1 MSKDTM
7 QEGIERLRQILT
19 KLRSGGYPGDET
31 PSIYAQAEVARRF
44 QPILGKSYLDK
55 LSADDFCSFLPIR
68 NNGHWTGLAR
78 QGPRICRDMP
88 ALRQALSVL
97 QDENLPIALR
107 YDYAT
112 SKVNGMGKA
121 ITTAILVVLFPSQY
135 GVWNNVSESGLQLLG
150 LWPDQRR
157 GESEGSRYARM
168 NQTLLTLS
176 QGLDIDLWTLDSLWH
191 YLVKVEEAESHSGS

>member
-1 MSKDTM
+1 MSQDNM

-19 KLRSGGYPGDET
+19 RLRAGGYPDDPI
-31 PSIYAQAEVARRF
+31 PSINARSEVERRF
-44 QPILGKSYLDK
+44 QPILGKANLDK
-55 LSADDFCSFLPIR
+55 LTEEDFRSFLPIR
-68 NNGHWTGLAR
+68 NNRHWTGLAR

-97 QDENLPIALR
+97 QDESLPIALR

-112 SKVNGMGKA
+112 SKVNGLGKA

-135 GVWNNVSESGLQLLG
+135 GVWNNISQSGLQLLG
-150 LWPDQRR
+150 LWPARRR
-157 GESEGSRYARM
+157 GESEGSHYARI

-176 QGLDIDLWTLDSLWH
+176 QGLDIDLWSLDSLWH
-191 YLVKVEEAESHSGS
+191 YLVKVEEADSSSAS